1 MGNRRLQIT
10 LQPEVLQWARERIEF
25 SPEDLAR
32 KMQVKP
38 DRVLEWEDSGQISV
52 AQIDRLAAVTH
63 TPLGFL
69 YMSKPLEEVLPV
81 ADFRT
86 FGDSPP
92 RRPSP
97 DLLDTV
103 YTMQRRQAWMRDEL
117 ITEDVPPLDFVGA
130 FTTAS
135 DPSAVAA
142 AMRDALALEPNWA
155 AGVRGGWENALRFLR
170 VRIEEIGILVVVTG
184 VVGNNNS
191 RPLDPEEFRAFVL
204 VDDYAPL
211 IFVNNKD
218 YKSAQM
224 FTMAHELAHIFVG
237 EDGVSNF
244 EELQPAPHR
253 TEIFCNSVAAEFLVP
268 EEELRAYWSTVAKKR
283 YPYQSVARRFKVSGI
298 VAARRALDLRLI
310 DQSSFSKFYRE
321 YVGRER
327 GKGPSGGN
335 FWNNQNVRIGK
346 RFGAAVARAVKEGRL
361 LYRDAYA
368 LTGLNGD
375 TFVNMARN
383 MGVQL

>member
-10 LQPEVLQWARERIEF
+10 LHPEVLRWARERIEF
-25 SPEDLAR
+25 SPEELAR

-52 AQIDRLAAVTH
+52 AQVDRLAAVTH

-69 YMSKPLEEVLPV
+69 YMSKPLEEVLPI

-86 FGDSPP
+86 VGDSPP

-97 DLLDTV
+97 DLLETV

-117 ITEDVPPLDFVGA
+117 IAEEVPPLDFVGA
-130 FTTAS
+130 FNTAS

-142 AMRDALALEPNWA
+142 AIRAALALEPNWA
-155 AGVRGGWENALRFLR
+155 AGVGGGWENALRFLR

-244 EELQPAPHR
+244 EELRPAPHE

-268 EEELRAYWSTVAKKR
+268 EEELRAYWLTVAENR
-283 YPYQSVARRFKVSGI
+283 YPYQSVARRFKVSDI
-298 VAARRALDLRLI
+298 VAARRALDFHLI
-310 DQSSFSKFYRE
+310 DQASFSEFYRE

>member
-1 MGNRRLQIT
+1 MSNRRLQIT
-10 LQPEVLQWARERIEF
+10 LQPEVLRWARERIEF
-25 SPEDLAR
+25 SPEELAR

-38 DRVLEWEDSGQISV
+38 DRVLEWEASGQISV
-52 AQIDRLAAVTH
+52 AQVGRLAAATR
-63 TPLGFL
+63 TPEGFL
-69 YMSKPLEEVLPV
+69 YMSKPLEEVLPI

-86 FGDSPP
+86 LGDRPP

-97 DLLDTV
+97 DLLETV
-103 YTMQRRQAWMRDEL
+103 YTMQRRQEWMRDEL
-117 ITEDVPPLDFVGA
+117 IADEAPPLDFVGA

-135 DPSAVAA
+135 DPKVVAA
-142 AMRDALALEPNWA
+142 AMRAALALEPGWA
-155 AGVRGGWENALRFLR
+155 AGVGGWENALRFLR
-170 VRIEEIGILVVVTG
+170 IRIEEIGILVVVTG

-191 RPLDPEEFRAFVL
+191 RPLDPEEFRAFAL

-244 EELQPAPHR
+244 EELRPVPHR

-268 EEELRAYWSTVAKKR
+268 SEELRAYWPTVAESQD
-283 YPYQSVARRFKVSGI
+283 PYQSVARRFKVSGI
-298 VAARRALDLRLI
+298 VAARRALDLHLI
-310 DQSSFSKFYRE
+310 DQASFSEFYRE

-346 RFGAAVARAVKEGRL
+346 RFGAAVARAVAEGRL
-361 LYRDAYA
+361 FYRDAYA
-368 LTGLNGD
+368 LTGLSGD
-375 TFVNMARN
+375 TFVKMARN

>member
-10 LQPEVLQWARERIEF
+10 LRPEVLRWARERVDI
-25 SPEDLAR
+25 SPEQLAH
-32 KMQVKP
+32 KVHVKP
-38 DRVLEWEDSGQISV
+38 DRVLAWEGSGEISL
-52 AQIDRLAAVTH
+52 AQVERLAAATH
-63 TPLGFL
+63 TPAGFL
-69 YMSKPLEEVLPV
+69 YMSEPPDEALPI

-86 FGDSPP
+86 LGDRPP

-103 YTMQRRQAWMRDEL
+103 YSMQRRQAWMRDEL
-117 ITEDVPPLDFVGA
+117 IADEVPPLDFVGA

-135 DPSAVAA
+135 DPMAVAA
-142 AMRDALALEPNWA
+142 AMRTSLELQPDWA
-155 AGVRGGWENALRFLR
+155 AGVGSWEDALQLLR
-170 VRIEEIGILVVVTG
+170 DRIEEVGVLVAGNG
-184 VVGNNNS
+184 VVGNNNF
-191 RPLDPEEFRAFVL
+191 RPLALDEFRAFAL
-204 VDDYAPL
+204 MDDYAPL

-237 EDGVSNF
+237 EAGVSNF

-268 EEELRAYWSTVAKKR
+268 SEHLRAYWPTAAASPD
-283 YPYQSVARRFKVSGI
+283 PYQSVARRFKVSTI
-298 VAARRALDLRLI
+298 VAARRALDLHLI
-310 DQSSFSKFYRE
+310 EPALFSEFYRE
-321 YVGRER
+321 YAQRER
-327 GKGPSGGN
+327 GKGPGGGT

-346 RFGAAVARAVKEGRL
+346 RFAAAVARAVKEGRL

-368 LTGLNGD
+368 LTDLKGD
-375 TFVNMARN
+375 TFVNMARS

>member
-1 MGNRRLQIT
+1 
-10 LQPEVLQWARERIEF
+10 
-25 SPEDLAR
+25 
-32 KMQVKP
+32 MQVKP

-52 AQIDRLAAVTH
+52 AQVGRLAAATR
-63 TPLGFL
+63 TPEGFL
-69 YMSKPLEEVLPV
+69 YMSKPLEEVLPI

-86 FGDSPP
+86 LGDRPP

-97 DLLDTV
+97 DLLETV
-103 YTMQRRQAWMRDEL
+103 YTMQRRQEWMRDEL
-117 ITEDVPPLDFVGA
+117 IADEAPPLDFVGA
-130 FTTAS
+130 FNTAS
-135 DPSAVAA
+135 DPKVVAA
-142 AMRDALALEPNWA
+142 AMRAALALEPGWA
-155 AGVRGGWENALRFLR
+155 AGVGGWENALRFLR
-170 VRIEEIGILVVVTG
+170 IRIEEIGILVVVTG

-191 RPLDPEEFRAFVL
+191 RPLDPEEFRAFAL

-244 EELQPAPHR
+244 EELRPVPHR

-268 EEELRAYWSTVAKKR
+268 SEELRPYWPTVAESHD
-283 YPYQSVARRFKVSGI
+283 PYQSVARRFKVSGI
-298 VAARRALDLRLI
+298 VAARRALDLHLI
-310 DQSSFSKFYRE
+310 DRASFSEFYRE

-335 FWNNQNVRIGK
+335 FWHNQNVRIGK
-346 RFGAAVARAVKEGRL
+346 RFGAAVARAVAEGRL
-361 LYRDAYA
+361 FYRDAYA
-368 LTGLNGD
+368 LTGLSGD

>member
-10 LQPEVLQWARERIEF
+10 LRPEVLRWARERVNI
-25 SPEDLAR
+25 SPEELAH
-32 KMQVKP
+32 KVQVKP
-38 DRVLEWEDSGQISV
+38 DRVLEWEGSGEISL
-52 AQIDRLAAVTH
+52 AQVERLAAATR
-63 TPLGFL
+63 TPAGFL
-69 YMSKPLEEVLPV
+69 YMSEPPEEALPI

-86 FGDSPP
+86 LGDRPP

-97 DLLDTV
+97 DLLETV
-103 YTMQRRQAWMRDEL
+103 YAMQRRQAWMRDEL
-117 ITEDVPPLDFVGA
+117 IADGSLPLDFVGT

-135 DPSAVAA
+135 NPRAVAA
-142 AMRDALALEPNWA
+142 AMWTALELQPDWA
-155 AGVRGGWENALRFLR
+155 VRVGGWENALRFLR

-191 RPLDPEEFRAFVL
+191 RRLDPEEFRAFAL

-244 EELQPAPHR
+244 EDLQPVPHR
-253 TEIFCNSVAAEFLVP
+253 TEIFCNRVAAEFLVP
-268 EEELRAYWSTVAKKR
+268 SDQLRAYWPTAAASPD
-283 YPYQSVARRFKVSGI
+283 PYQSVARRFKVSTI
-298 VAARRALDLRLI
+298 VAARRALDLHLI
-310 DQSSFSKFYRE
+310 EPASFSEFYRE
-321 YVGRER
+321 YVERER
-327 GKGPSGGN
+327 ARGPSGGN

-346 RFGAAVARAVKEGRL
+346 RFAAAVARAVKEGRL
-361 LYRDAYA
+361 LYRDAYT
-368 LTGLNGD
+368 LTDLNGD
-375 TFVNMARN
+375 TFVKMALRVD
-383 MGVQL
+383 VQL

>member
-1 MGNRRLQIT
+1 M
-10 LQPEVLQWARERIEF
+10 LQWARERIEF

-32 KMQVKP
+32 KMQVKL

-69 YMSKPLEEVLPV
+69 YMSKPPEEVLPV

-86 FGDSPP
+86 FGDRPP

-97 DLLDTV
+97 DLLETV

-117 ITEDVPPLDFVGA
+117 IADDAPPLDFVGA
-130 FTTAS
+130 FNTAS
-135 DPSAVAA
+135 DPKVIAA
-142 AMRDALALEPNWA
+142 AMRAALALEPDWA
-155 AGVRGGWENALRFLR
+155 GGVGGWENALRFLR
-170 VRIEEIGILVVVTG
+170 IRIEEIGILVVVTG

-191 RPLDPEEFRAFVL
+191 RPLDPEEFRAFAL
-204 VDDYAPL
+204 VDDYAPV

-218 YKSAQM
+218 YKPAQM

-268 EEELRAYWSTVAKKR
+268 SEELRAYWPTADATPD
-283 YPYQSVARRFKVSGI
+283 PYQSVARRFKVSGI

-310 DQSSFSKFYRE
+310 DQAAFSEFYRE

-346 RFGAAVARAVKEGRL
+346 RFGAAVARAVAEGRL
-361 LYRDAYA
+361 FYRDAYA
-368 LTGLNGD
+368 LTGLKGD

>member
-10 LQPEVLQWARERIEF
+10 LQPEVLQWARERIDF
-25 SPEDLAR
+25 SPEELAR

-38 DRVLEWEDSGQISV
+38 DRVLEWEDSGHISV
-52 AQIDRLAAVTH
+52 AQVDRLAAATH
-63 TPLGFL
+63 TPVGFL
-69 YMSKPLEEVLPV
+69 YMSEPPEEVLPI

-86 FGDSPP
+86 LGDRPP

-97 DLLDTV
+97 DLLETV

-117 ITEDVPPLDFVGA
+117 IADDAPPLDFVGA

-135 DPSAVAA
+135 DPNAVAA
-142 AMRDALALEPNWA
+142 AMRAALALEPDWA
-155 AGVRGGWENALRFLR
+155 AGVGGWENALRFLR

-191 RPLDPEEFRAFVL
+191 RILDPGEFRAFAL

-224 FTMAHELAHIFVG
+224 FTIAHELAHIFVG

-244 EELQPAPHR
+244 EELRPVPHE
-253 TEIFCNSVAAEFLVP
+253 TETFCNSAAAEFLVP
-268 EEELRAYWSTVAKKR
+268 SEELRAYWPSAAASQDQ
-283 YPYQSVARRFKVSGI
+283 YQSVARRFKVSGI
-298 VAARRALDLRLI
+298 VAARRALDLHLI
-310 DQSSFSKFYRE
+310 EPTAFSEFYRE
-321 YVGRER
+321 YLQRER
-327 GKGPSGGN
+327 RKGPSGGN

-346 RFGAAVARAVKEGRL
+346 CFGAAVARAVKEGRL

-375 TFVNMARN
+375 TFVKMARN

>member
-10 LQPEVLQWARERIEF
+10 LQPEVLRWARERIDF
-25 SPEDLAR
+25 SPEELAR

-52 AQIDRLAAVTH
+52 AQVDGLAAATH
-63 TPLGFL
+63 TPAGFL
-69 YMSKPLEEVLPV
+69 YMSEPPEEVLPI

-86 FGDSPP
+86 LGDRPP

-97 DLLDTV
+97 DLLETV
-103 YTMQRRQAWMRDEL
+103 YAMQRRQAWMRDEL
-117 ITEDVPPLDFVGA
+117 IADEAPHLDFVGA

-135 DPSAVAA
+135 DLRTVAA
-142 AMRDALALEPNWA
+142 AMRTALELHPDWA
-155 AGVRGGWENALRFLR
+155 AGVGGWEDALRFLR
-170 VRIEEIGILVVVTG
+170 LRIEEVGILVVVNG

-191 RPLDPEEFRAFVL
+191 RRLDPDEFRAFAL

-237 EDGVSNF
+237 EAGVSNF
-244 EELQPAPHR
+244 EELQPTSHG

-268 EEELRAYWSTVAKKR
+268 GEELRAYWPTVAVSPD
-283 YPYQSVARRFKVSGI
+283 PYQFVARRFKVSQI

-310 DQSSFSKFYRE
+310 DPASFSEFYRE
-321 YVGRER
+321 YVERER
-327 GKGPSGGN
+327 RKGPGGGN
-335 FWNNQNVRIGK
+335 FWNNQNVRVGK
-346 RFGAAVARAVKEGRL
+346 RFGAAVARAVAEGRL
-361 LYRDAYA
+361 LYREAYA
-368 LTGLNGD
+368 LTGLKGD

>member
-10 LQPEVLQWARERIEF
+10 LQPEVLRWARERIDF
-25 SPEDLAR
+25 SPEELAR

-52 AQIDRLAAVTH
+52 AQVDGLAAATH
-63 TPLGFL
+63 TPAGFL
-69 YMSKPLEEVLPV
+69 YMSEPPEEVLPI

-86 FGDSPP
+86 LGDRPP

-97 DLLDTV
+97 DLLETV
-103 YTMQRRQAWMRDEL
+103 YAMQRRQAWMRDEL
-117 ITEDVPPLDFVGA
+117 IADEALPLDFVGA
-130 FTTAS
+130 FMTAS
-135 DPSAVAA
+135 DPRAVAA
-142 AMRDALALEPNWA
+142 AMRAALALQPDWA
-155 AGVRGGWENALRFLR
+155 AGVGGWEDALRFLR
-170 VRIEEIGILVVVTG
+170 VRIEEVGILVVVNG
-184 VVGNNNS
+184 VVGNNNFRS
-191 RPLDPEEFRAFVL
+191 LDPEEFRAFAL
-204 VDDYAPL
+204 MDDYAPL

-244 EELQPAPHR
+244 EELQPAPHG

-268 EEELRAYWSTVAKKR
+268 GEELRAYWPTVVESPD
-283 YPYQSVARRFKVSGI
+283 PYQSVARRFKVSGI

-310 DQSSFSKFYRE
+310 DPASFSEFYRE
-321 YVGRER
+321 YVERER
-327 GKGPSGGN
+327 RKGPGGGN
-335 FWNNQNVRIGK
+335 FWNNQNVRVGK
-346 RFGAAVARAVKEGRL
+346 RFGAAVARAVAEGRL

-368 LTGLNGD
+368 LTGLKGD